1 MKLTVLM
8 DNNTYIDQYFLGEP
22 AFSMYI
28 EDGAEK
34 ILFDTGYSDAFLR
47 NAEQMKIDLGALT
60 YIVLSHGHNDHS
72 RGLTFLWDKYDLQ
85 NVKLLAHPDVF
96 LPKRYMGLD
105 VGAPFTKE
113 DCLAHGLQVIDGS
126 KPVRITERLTF
137 LGEIPRFTSFESK
150 EPIGE
155 CTYTGQADFV
165 MDDSALAYEGKEG
178 VFIVTGCSHSGIC
191 NIILQA
197 LRCSEEKRREHES
210 NINLNCGHAGNGYEH
225 ENNKS
230 CEHAGN
236 GLASVRT
243 KDGKHKMISGI
254 IGGFHLLKK
263 NQQLTETIRFLEQ
276 HTSGMLYPCHCVSF
290 AAKHEMM
297 NTLPLTEVGVGL
309 QLLVE

>member
-22 AFSMYI
+22 AFSVYI
-28 EDGAEK
+28 EDGEER
-34 ILFDTGYSDAFLR
+34 ILFDTGYSDAFIR
-47 NAEQMKIDLGALT
+47 NAEEMQIDLGALT

-72 RGLTFLWDKYDLQ
+72 RGLTFLWDKYDLK
-85 NVKLLAHPDVF
+85 NVKLVAHPGVF
-96 LPKRYMGLD
+96 APKRYMGLD

-113 DCLAHGLQVIDGS
+113 DCLAHGLRVIDVS
-126 KPVRITERLTF
+126 KPVQITEQLTF
-137 LGEIPRFTSFESK
+137 LGEIPRVTSFESK

-155 CTYTGQADFV
+155 CTDTGLADFV

-197 LRCSEEKRREHES
+197 LRCFEEKS
-210 NINLNCGHAGNGYEH
+210 SGH
-225 ENNKS
+225 KT
-230 CEHAGN
+230 
-236 GLASVRT
+236 V
-243 KDGKHKMISGI
+243 SGI

-263 NQQLTETIRFLEQ
+263 NQQLTETIRFLGQ
-276 HTSGMLYPCHCVSF
+276 HTQGMLYPCHCVSF

-309 QLLVE
+309 QLEIK

>member
-22 AFSMYI
+22 AFSVYI
-28 EDGAEK
+28 EDADER
-34 ILFDTGYSDAFLR
+34 ILFDTGYSDAFIR
-47 NAEQMKIDLGALT
+47 NAEEMQIDLGALT

-72 RGLTFLWDKYDLQ
+72 RGLTFLWDKYDLK
-85 NVKLLAHPDVF
+85 NVKLVAHPGVF
-96 LPKRYMGLD
+96 APKRYMGLD

-126 KPVRITERLTF
+126 KPVQITEQLTF
-137 LGEIPRFTSFESK
+137 LGEIPRVTSFESK

-155 CTYTGQADFV
+155 CTDTGLADFV

-197 LRCSEEKRREHES
+197 LRCFEEKS
-210 NINLNCGHAGNGYEH
+210 SGH
-225 ENNKS
+225 KT
-230 CEHAGN
+230 
-236 GLASVRT
+236 V
-243 KDGKHKMISGI
+243 SGI

-263 NQQLTETIRFLEQ
+263 NQQLTETIRFLGQ
-276 HTSGMLYPCHCVSF
+276 HTQGMLYPCHCVSF

-309 QLLVE
+309 QLEIK